1 MKDLTASTF
10 FVPIVDKDSPIALSI
25 VEDIHWNHPT
35 AQHRGV
41 EIVWRYVLKEA
52 YIIDGRSL
60 VVKIRESCERCR
72 VLNKRS
78 LQVIM
83 GPVSPDS
90 LIIAPAFYVTQVDL
104 AGPFQAH
111 CHHHK
116 RNTIKIW
123 FAVYCCATTSTI
135 SIKIMEDYST
145 SAFLSS
151 FIRFSNDVGYPKK
164 MICDS
169 GSQLIKGCES
179 MQLSFRDLQFQLRQ
193 ESAGIEFEVVPV
205 GGHNMN
211 GRVERKIRE
220 IRKSMET
227 SLSNERLS
235 ILDWETLASCISNQI
250 NNMPLALGS
259 SKSNLEA
266 LDILTPNRL
275 KMGRNNE
282 RSPEGL
288 FTITH
293 FEKAIEQNEQLFN
306 SWFEIWLS
314 CHVPTLLNQQKWYK
328 SERDLQ
334 PGDVVLFLKNES
346 EISST
351 YQYGIID
358 RVEETRDGKVRKV
371 HVRYRNANED
381 TDRTTYRAARSLVV
395 IRRADE
401 SSIMDELGEVS
412 RYIELDRRNNEQSV
426 HNVGECN
433 GTF

>member
-1 MKDLTASTF
+1 
-10 FVPIVDKDSPIALSI
+10 
-25 VEDIHWNHPT
+25 
-35 AQHRGV
+35 
-41 EIVWRYVLKEA
+41 
-52 YIIDGRSL
+52 
-60 VVKIRESCERCR
+60 
-72 VLNKRS
+72 
-78 LQVIM
+78 
-83 GPVSPDS
+83 
-90 LIIAPAFYVTQVDL
+90 
-104 AGPFQAH
+104 
-111 CHHHK
+111 
-116 RNTIKIW
+116 
-123 FAVYCCATTSTI
+123 
-135 SIKIMEDYST
+135 MEDYST

-151 FIRFSNDVGYPKK
+151 FIRFSVDVGYPKK

-293 FEKAIEQNEQLFN
+293 FEKAIE
-306 SWFEIWLS
+306 
-314 CHVPTLLNQQKWYK
+314 
-328 SERDLQ
+328 
-334 PGDVVLFLKNES
+334 
-346 EISST
+346 
-351 YQYGIID
+351 
-358 RVEETRDGKVRKV
+358 
-371 HVRYRNANED
+371 
-381 TDRTTYRAARSLVV
+381 
-395 IRRADE
+395 
-401 SSIMDELGEVS
+401 
-412 RYIELDRRNNEQSV
+412 
-426 HNVGECN
+426 
-433 GTF
+433 